1 MSFCFSIVIFSNSGP
16 LRATNW
22 ASLSMTFRSSWS
34 GERRKSHAGR
44 QRRPPKSEGPG
55 APAPVCRAGVPWGGL
70 RRGRLCTGPDRGHK
84 RAGNAGTR
92 ERGRR
97 RTREAAPRSLL
108 GLGIPGGGADQ
119 EGIPGREKRSLNSD
133 WASPSGGSGISM
145 APAAVNDLRRLT
157 IPHQRRLRKPAGS
170 GARKPFTTGLAGCFR
185 PPLTAVAWKPRK

>member
-1 MSFCFSIVIFSNSGP
+1 
-16 LRATNW
+16 
-22 ASLSMTFRSSWS
+22 MTFRSSWS